1 MYRQQMRQSVY
12 NYKFLATVSCV
23 VVKVENDLL
32 SAQQGINNRVYYHK
46 VFTST
51 TTTTVYNVN

>member
-51 TTTTVYNVN
+51 VYNVN